1 MKNSTF
7 VDRLFAV
14 FDENGD
20 GAINFAEFLTILS
33 VLSTKA
39 SAAEKLE
46 VSFKIYDM
54 DGDGKIG
61 RDELNAML
69 RATADEHNL
78 VRFHAQPCC
87 CSGRGRGRL
96 PLLPFGKM
104 TAAFQNHS
112 APCPAPLVHR
122 RPPSD
127 ARLPVFFLFT
137 PLASLLQVMNE
148 AELASVIDATF
159 AELPECDGKSIDLAS
174 YSSLVE
180 SHPMMLSQL
189 TLNISSLVAD
199 QAMGK

>member
-1 MKNSTF
+1 MGNAGYKSKPVAALKQAQVDAFVAKSNFSPPEIKALYFHFSNLSSDDKGELLINRSEFQAALGMKNSTF

-78 VRFHAQPCC
+78 V
-87 CSGRGRGRL
+87 
-96 PLLPFGKM
+96 
-104 TAAFQNHS
+104 
-112 APCPAPLVHR
+112 
-122 RPPSD
+122 
-127 ARLPVFFLFT
+127 
-137 PLASLLQVMNE
+137 MNE